1 MKKLGFVNLLKLRAS
16 YGEAGQSST
25 GAGRYPYQSIY
36 GSATGY
42 GFGYNGTLV
51 NGYAESKTG
60 NANSKWEISKMV
72 NLGVD
77 WNLWNIK
84 L

>member
-1 MKKLGFVNLLKLRAS
+1 MKKLGFVDLLKLRAS

-42 GFGYNGTLV
+42 GFGYNGTFV
-51 NGYAESKTG
+51 NGYALQHQQG
-60 NANSKWEISKMV
+60 YRYPV
-72 NLGVD
+72 
-77 WNLWNIK
+77 K
-84 L
+84 LHQM